1 MGWTGRKMR
10 GVMVSG
16 RAGLGGLLLLM
27 LTACGGPAGEGTAS
41 PPVAGSSQGGSGS
54 EPDADGLVA
63 FCHRYGDLMRTLR
76 EGDGGD
82 DAAMGL
88 VELLSAAPADVRA
101 EAQQML
107 PWAQAQADGDGDR
120 LNETRRQAEDA
131 DYQIANRCQFA
142 TAE

>member
-1 MGWTGRKMR
+1 MR
-10 GVMVSG
+10 AFTVSG
-16 RAGLGGLLLLM
+16 RAGLGGLLLVV
-27 LTACGGPAGEGTAS
+27 LTACGGSAGEGTAS
-41 PPVAGSSQGGSGS
+41 PPVGGSSQSGSGS
-54 EPDADGLVA
+54 EQDADGLVA

-76 EGDGGD
+76 EGDSGD
-82 DAAMGL
+82 DAASRL
-88 VELLSAAPADVRA
+88 VELLSAAPADVRT

-120 LNETRRQAEDA
+120 LSETRSQAEDA